1 MNRNQSKYGFVICNL
16 FFLISK
22 EKINKKRKK
31 YTGIG
36 FNYFLLFNL
45 FLKAVEQTRDYR
57 LQNGDLNLRGR
68 FWSCKSRYL
77 NKLEKRPTYTPSKTR
92 DYKEIT
98 NRLQMGRVGCAGR
111 VVRTRPCQYRQATL
125 VWTVHN
131 LPYPTRSPS
140 ETYKQKQPTC
150 ICHH

>member
-1 MNRNQSKYGFVICNL
+1 MIKSVNMNRNQRKYGFVICNL

-57 LQNGDLNLRGR
+57 LQNGDLNLRGSI
-68 FWSCKSRYL
+68 WSCKSSYL
-77 NKLEKRPTYTPSKTR
+77 NKLGKRPIYTPSKTR

-98 NRLQMGRVGCAGR
+98 NRLQMGRVCCACR
-111 VVRTRPCQYRQATL
+111 VDGT
-125 VWTVHN
+125 
-131 LPYPTRSPS
+131 
-140 ETYKQKQPTC
+140 QPDHVSTDKT
-150 ICHH
+150 H

>member
-1 MNRNQSKYGFVICNL
+1 MNRNQRKYGFVICNL

-31 YTGIG
+31 YTGIR

-57 LQNGDLNLRGR
+57 LQSRDLNHRGSI
-68 FWSCKSRYL
+68 WSCKSCYI
-77 NKLEKRPTYTPSKTR
+77 NKLEKRSTCTPSKTR

-98 NRLQMGRVGCAGR
+98 DRLQIGRVGCAGPFR
-111 VVRTRPCQYRQATL
+111 RDTT
-125 VWTVHN
+125 N
-131 LPYPTRSPS
+131 LPYPVSLRDL
-140 ETYKQKQPTC
+140 
-150 ICHH
+150 